1 MASPQPCRYFFG
13 VLGARLLRPLAR
25 RALTTLRPLELAIR
39 LRNPWVRRREV
50 RLGVESPFFT
60 VLLSRSLFV
69 DCDGVL
75 GLSQPHIIDLPI
87 EYCLD
92 FNGLLEIS
100 GNLYVVSASP
110 ISN

>member
-1 MASPQPCRYFFG
+1 MASPQLCRYFFG

-60 VLLSRSLFV
+60 VLLSWSLFV
-69 DCDGVL
+69 DCDEIPR
-75 GLSQPHIIDLPI
+75 LSQPHIINLQRK
-87 EYCLD
+87 YCLD
-92 FNGLLEIS
+92 FKGLLEIS
-100 GNLYVVSASP
+100 GNLYAIALSP